1 MQPQQTILW
10 NAHLKRALMV
20 MMVHKGLK
28 VFKLFKMV
36 QIVWNGSELLKMLKT
51 VKKML
56 KTVKIIQNCS
66 KVAALSSCSMS
77 HIFFYQSLL
86 LCFPH
91 FSIIQHYRKLDAA
104 VGFKKESRFIMI

>member
-1 MQPQQTILW
+1 
-10 NAHLKRALMV
+10 MV
-20 MMVHKGLK
+20 MMVHKGSK
-28 VFKLFKMV
+28 VFKRFKMV
-36 QIVWNGSELLKMLKT
+36 QIVRNGSELLKI
-51 VKKML
+51 L

-66 KVAALSSCSMS
+66 KVAPLSSCSMS